1 MEKRIATLLMLMIG
15 AISAMAQQYSVQCQV
30 NDSEG
35 EGVPYATIYLYNHS
49 DTATVVSSG
58 VSDAFGKVDHKLANP
73 GSYLMRVH
81 FVGMTPQSRTFEI
94 SASSPVAQ
102 LGTIVLSTESTMLNE
117 VTVTAQRQLVTTEI
131 DRLTYDVQADADS
144 RTSNVLDML
153 KKVPMVSVDGKD
165 DILVKGSTSF
175 KVYRNGHPDPAL
187 SGQSMKDVLK
197 AIPATSIKKIEVI
210 TDPGAKYDAE
220 GTEAILNIVTV
231 AGSGSMMQGVMGTVS
246 LSVDNTGSP
255 NGNTNIVTQ
264 IGKVVASVNYG
275 YTNKNRHYDHNIMES
290 EHTYATTG
298 NSLYSYNETRGSF
311 NFHYGNLSASWEPD
325 TLNLVSLSF
334 GGYYYSHSADGLN
347 NARMTDRDGNVLY
360 KYTTTGRVPKSGS
373 YDLHGRVDYQHMMR
387 NPGEMLTLSYML
399 STSHNNLKSINVFS
413 DMLNCPFPY
422 TGQSTDTKETF
433 AEHTFQLDWTRPF
446 AKYHTIETGLKYIN
460 RFNTSKGSFGFDGAP
475 EMNNTT
481 LFNHRTH
488 VAAAYLSYRFSKN
501 NWAARAGLRYEY
513 SRLNAEFPDG
523 VQDNY
528 HRNLN
533 DWVPDLSVRYKFNDA
548 HSLKINY
555 STSIRRPGISY
566 LNPAVE
572 EDPTSCKFGN
582 PHLGSSLNHS
592 ISVTYMKIGSK
603 LTFSL
608 TPSISLSNNRI
619 TGIQYTDGDVL
630 VSTYA
635 NTLKSRFFNL
645 SGFMQWAIGPTTS
658 FTLNGSVG
666 HYNYESSDLNLKN
679 KRWVA
684 FYYAQLNQQLP
695 WKLRF
700 AATLSGRSGGIDGL
714 YGYYTGTMYYNFSL
728 QRSFLK
734 EDRLTVNLSTANLF
748 NSSKFNKITMYT
760 THGDYTGQ
768 DRAWQFLR
776 EFRLTVTYRFGSLK
790 ASVKQTNKTIE
801 NNDLEGGSGQGGK

>member
-35 EGVPYATIYLYNHS
+35 EGVPYATIYLYHSS

-58 VSDAFGKVDHKLANP
+58 VSDAFGKVDHKLVKP
-73 GSYLMRVH
+73 GQYLMRVH
-81 FVGMTPQSRTFEI
+81 FVGMAPQERAFEVGA
-94 SASSPVAQ
+94 SAPVAQ
-102 LGTIVLSTESTMLNE
+102 LGIIVLSTQSTTLKE
-117 VTVTAQRQLVTTEI
+117 VTVTTQRQLVTTEI

-187 SGQSMKDVLK
+187 SGQNMKDVLK
-197 AIPATSIKKIEVI
+197 AIPASSIKKIEVI

-231 AGSGSMMQGVMGTVS
+231 GANGSLMQGVMGTVS

-255 NGNTNIVTQ
+255 NGNTNFVTQ

-290 EHTYATTG
+290 EHTYASTG
-298 NSLYSYNETRGSF
+298 NSLYSHNETRGTF

-334 GGYYYSHSADGLN
+334 GGYYYDHRSDGLN
-347 NARMTDRDGNVLY
+347 NAHMTDRDGNVLY

-399 STSHNNLKSINVFS
+399 STSHNNLKSINSFS

-446 AKYHTIETGLKYIN
+446 AKHHTIETGVKYIN
-460 RFNTSKGSFGFDGAP
+460 RFNTSEGIFGFDGAP

-501 NWAARAGLRYEY
+501 NWSARAGLRYEY

-523 VQDNY
+523 MQNNY
-528 HRNLN
+528 HRNLS
-533 DWVPDLSVRYKFNDA
+533 DWVPDLSARYKFNDA
-548 HSLKINY
+548 HSLKVNY
-555 STSIRRPGISY
+555 STSIRRPGINY

-572 EDPTSCKFGN
+572 EDPTSRKFGN

-592 ISVTYMKIGSK
+592 ISMTYMKVGSK

-608 TPSISLSNNRI
+608 TPSITFSSNRI

-666 HYNYESSDLNLKN
+666 NYNYESRDLALKN
-679 KRWVA
+679 NRWVA
-684 FYYAQLNQQLP
+684 FYYAQLTQQLP

-700 AATLSGRSGGIDGL
+700 NATLSGRSGGIDGL
-714 YGYYTGTMYYNFSL
+714 YGHYTGTMYYNFSL

-734 EDRLTVNLSTANLF
+734 EDRLTVNMSTANLF

-760 THGDYTGQ
+760 TQGDYTGR
-768 DRAWQFLR
+768 DRYWQFLR
-776 EFRLTVTYRFGSLK
+776 EFRLTVTFRFGSLK
-790 ASVKQTNKTIE
+790 ASVKQTSKTIE
-801 NNDLEGGSGQGGK
+801 NNDLIGGSGQGGK

>member
-1 MEKRIATLLMLMIG
+1 MEKKIVTFFMLMLC
-15 AISAMAQQYSVQCQV
+15 ATSAMAQQYSVQCQV
-30 NDSEG
+30 NDSKG
-35 EGVPYATIYLYNHS
+35 EGIPFATIYIYNTS
-49 DTATVVSSG
+49 DTTTVVSSG

-81 FVGMTPQSRTFEI
+81 FVGMTPQSRNFEI
-94 SASSPVAQ
+94 SASSPVAK
-102 LGTIVLSTESTMLNE
+102 LGTIVLNTESTMLKE
-117 VTVTAQRQLVTTEI
+117 VTVTAQRQLVTSEI

-165 DILVKGSTSF
+165 DILVKGSSSF

-187 SGQSMKDVLK
+187 SGQNMKDVLK
-197 AIPATSIKKIEVI
+197 AIPASSIKKIEVI

-231 AGSGSMMQGVMGTVS
+231 GGSGSLMQGVMGTVS

-298 NSLYSYNETRGSF
+298 NSLHSHNETRGSF

-334 GGYYYSHSADGLN
+334 GGYYYDHRSDGLN
-347 NARMTDRDGNVLY
+347 NAHMTDRDGNILY

-373 YDLHGRVDYQHMMR
+373 YDLHGRVDYQHTMR

-399 STSHNNLKSINVFS
+399 STSHNNLKSISSFS
-413 DMLNCPFPY
+413 DMLNCPFLY
-422 TGQSTDTKETF
+422 TGQTTDTKETF

-460 RFNTSKGSFGFDGAP
+460 RFNTSKGTFGFDGAP
-475 EMNNTT
+475 EMDNTT

-488 VAAAYLSYRFSKN
+488 VAAAYLSYRFSRG

-523 VQDNY
+523 VQANY

-555 STSIRRPGISY
+555 STSIRRPGINY

-572 EDPTSCKFGN
+572 EDPTSRKFGN

-592 ISVTYMKIGSK
+592 ISMTYMKIGSK

-608 TPSISLSNNRI
+608 TPSISFCNNRI

-635 NTLKSRFFNL
+635 NTLKIRYFNL

-679 KRWVA
+679 ERWVA
-684 FYYAQLNQQLP
+684 FYYAQLTQQLP

-700 AATLSGRSGGIDGL
+700 AATLSGRSGGIVGL
-714 YGYYTGTMYYNFSL
+714 YGHHTGTMYYNFSL

-760 THGDYTGQ
+760 THGDYTGF
-768 DRAWQFLR
+768 DRHWQFLR
-776 EFRLTVTYRFGSLK
+776 EFRLTVTFRFGSLK
-790 ASVKQTNKTIE
+790 AGVKQTNKTIQ
-801 NNDLEGGSGQGGK
+801 NNDLEGGSGQSGK

>member
-1 MEKRIATLLMLMIG
+1 MEKKIVTFFMLMLCAIG
-15 AISAMAQQYSVQCQV
+15 AMAQQYSVQCQV
-30 NDSEG
+30 NDSNG
-35 EGVPYATIYLYNHS
+35 EGIPFATIYIYNTS
-49 DTATVVSSG
+49 DTTTVVSSG
-58 VSDAFGKVDHKLANP
+58 VSNAFGKIDHHLANP

-81 FVGMTPQSRTFEI
+81 FVGMTPQSRNFEI
-94 SASSPVAQ
+94 SASSPVAKN
-102 LGTIVLSTESTMLNE
+102 GTIVLNTESTMLKE
-117 VTVTAQRQLVTTEI
+117 VTVKAQRQLVTSEI

-153 KKVPMVSVDGKD
+153 RKVPMVSVDGKD

-187 SGQSMKDVLK
+187 SGQNMKDVLK
-197 AIPATSIKKIEVI
+197 AIPASSIKKIEVI

-231 AGSGSMMQGVMGTVS
+231 GGSGSLMQGVMGTVS

-298 NSLYSYNETRGSF
+298 NSLHSHNETRGSF

-334 GGYYYSHSADGLN
+334 GGYYYDHRSDGVN
-347 NARMTDRDGNVLY
+347 NARMTDRDGNILY
-360 KYTTTGRVPKSGS
+360 KYTTSGRVPKSGS

-399 STSHNNLKSINVFS
+399 STSHNNLKSISSFS
-413 DMLNCPFPY
+413 DMLNCPFLY
-422 TGQSTDTKETF
+422 TGQTTDTKETF

-460 RFNTSKGSFGFDGAP
+460 RFNTSKGTFGFDGAP
-475 EMNNTT
+475 EMDNTT

-488 VAAAYLSYRFSKN
+488 VAAAYLSYRFSRG

-523 VQDNY
+523 VQANY

-533 DWVPDLSVRYKFNDA
+533 DWVPDLSARYKFNDA

-572 EDPTSCKFGN
+572 EDPTSRKFGN

-592 ISVTYMKIGSK
+592 ISMTYMKIGSK
-603 LTFSL
+603 LTFSAASLVTL
-608 TPSISLSNNRI
+608 TSAARS
-619 TGIQYTDGDVL
+619 TIQL
-630 VSTYA
+630 V
-635 NTLKSRFFNL
+635 
-645 SGFMQWAIGPTTS
+645 
-658 FTLNGSVG
+658 
-666 HYNYESSDLNLKN
+666 
-679 KRWVA
+679 
-684 FYYAQLNQQLP
+684 
-695 WKLRF
+695 
-700 AATLSGRSGGIDGL
+700 
-714 YGYYTGTMYYNFSL
+714 
-728 QRSFLK
+728 
-734 EDRLTVNLSTANLF
+734 
-748 NSSKFNKITMYT
+748 
-760 THGDYTGQ
+760 
-768 DRAWQFLR
+768 
-776 EFRLTVTYRFGSLK
+776 
-790 ASVKQTNKTIE
+790 
-801 NNDLEGGSGQGGK
+801 

>member
-1 MEKRIATLLMLMIG
+1 MEKRIVTLLMLMVCAIG
-15 AISAMAQQYSVQCQV
+15 AMAQQLSVRCQV
-30 NDSEG
+30 NDSKG
-35 EGVPYATIYLYNHS
+35 EGVPFATIYIYNID
-49 DTATVVSSG
+49 DTTKVVSSG
-58 VSDAFGKVDHKLANP
+58 VSDAFGKVDHHLANP

-81 FVGMTPQSRTFEI
+81 FVGMTPQERTFVVG
-94 SASSPVAQ
+94 ASSPVAQ
-102 LGTIVLSTESTMLNE
+102 LGTIVLNTESTMLSE
-117 VTVTAQRQLVTTEI
+117 VTVTAQRQLVVAEI

-144 RTSNVLDML
+144 KTSNVLDML
-153 KKVPMVSVDGKD
+153 RKVPMVSVDGKD
-165 DILVKGSTSF
+165 DVLVKGSSSF

-187 SGQSMKDVLK
+187 SGQNMKDVLK
-197 AIPATSIKKIEVI
+197 AIPASTIKKIEVI

-220 GTEAILNIVTV
+220 GTESILNIVTV
-231 AGSGSMMQGVMGTVS
+231 GGSGSLMQGVMGTVS
-246 LSVDNTGSP
+246 LGVDNTGSP
-255 NGNTNIVTQ
+255 NANASVVTQ

-275 YTNKNRHYDHNIMES
+275 YNNKNRHYDHNIMES

-298 NSLYSYNETRGSF
+298 NSLYSHNETRGSF

-325 TLNLVSLSF
+325 SLNLVSLSF
-334 GGYYYSHSADGLN
+334 GGYYYGRNSDGFN

-360 KYTTTGRVPKSGS
+360 HYTTTGRVPNSGS
-373 YDLHGRVDYQHMMR
+373 YDLHGRVDYQHLLH

-399 STSHNNLKSINVFS
+399 STSHNNLKSISSFS

-422 TGQSTDTKETF
+422 TGQTTDTKETF

-460 RFNTSKGSFGFDGAP
+460 RFNTSEGTFGFDGAP
-475 EMNNTT
+475 EMDNTT

-488 VAAAYLSYRFSKN
+488 VAAAYLSYRFSKD
-501 NWAARAGLRYEY
+501 NWSARAGMRYEY

-523 VQDNY
+523 SHNNY

-566 LNPAVE
+566 LNPAVV
-572 EDPTSCKFGN
+572 EDPTSRRFGN

-592 ISVTYMKIGSK
+592 ISMTYMKIGGK
-603 LTFSL
+603 LTFNLS
-608 TPSISLSNNRI
+608 PGISFSNNRI

-635 NTLKSRFFNL
+635 NTLKSRYLSL
-645 SGFMQWAIGPTTS
+645 SGFVQWAIGPTTS
-658 FTLNGSVG
+658 FTLNGNVG
-666 HYNYESSDLNLKN
+666 HYNYESRDLNLKN
-679 KRWVA
+679 SRWVA
-684 FYYAQLNQQLP
+684 FYYAQLTQQLP

-700 AATLSGRSGGIDGL
+700 AATLSGRSGGVDGL
-714 YGYYTGTMYYNFSL
+714 YGHYTGTMYYNFSL

-734 EDRLTVNLSTANLF
+734 DDRLTVYLGTANLF
-748 NSSKFNKITMYT
+748 NSSKYNKITMYT
-760 THGDYTGQ
+760 THGDYTGS
-768 DRAWQFLR
+768 DRAWQFMR

-790 ASVKQTNKTIE
+790 AGVKKTNKTIE
-801 NNDLEGGSGQGGK
+801 NNDLVGGSGQGGN